1 MDRLSHL
8 LSRFGVR
15 ANLFY
20 NGDLC
25 GLASY
30 DGAGRRGYVHLLQA
44 GSVTLLSPDRK
55 DLQVTRPSLIF
66 MPRPAKHQLFAAES
80 DDARLLCAT
89 MEFEGG
95 INNPLSA
102 SLPDCLVLALDDLPM
117 LADTL
122 RWMFAEAAN
131 VHCGREAVLERLFEL
146 LIILLLRHLLD
157 HHLLHTGMMAGLADT
172 RLVRSLLQMHNSPE
186 RAWSIAELASESNM
200 SRAAYALHFK
210 NVIGQTPADYLLS
223 WRISLAQ
230 KLMREGRSITLIA
243 AQVGYESPS
252 ALARA
257 FRRKT
262 GLSPRDWAKD
272 LAGANDGKLTQGIAA
287 LSH

>member
-1 MDRLSHL
+1 MDRLSNL

-15 ANLFY
+15 ANLFFD
-20 NGDLC
+20 GDLC

-30 DGAGRRGYVHLLQA
+30 DGAERRGYIHLLQA
-44 GSVTLLSPDRK
+44 GSVTLLNPDRK

-80 DDARLLCAT
+80 DGARLLCAS

-95 INNPLSA
+95 IDNPLSA
-102 SLPDCLVLALDDLPM
+102 SFPDFLVLALDDLPM

-131 VHCGREAVLERLFEL
+131 VHCGRDAALERLFEL

-157 HHLLHTGMMAGLADT
+157 HHQLRIGMMAGLADT
-172 RLVRSLLQMHNSPE
+172 RLVKSLLQMHNSPE

-230 KLMREGRSITLIA
+230 KMMREGRSITLIA

-252 ALARA
+252 ALSRA

-262 GLSPRDWAKD
+262 GFSPRDWVKD
-272 LAGANDGKLTQGIAA
+272 VSGENEGK
-287 LSH
+287 